1 MPIDPMLVNGITP
14 VISPL
19 QAEGQAMSLR
29 DMMLQ
34 SQIQQQALQMAQFQY
49 QQAQLQAQK
58 NAQAAALYKS
68 LVDGS
73 QGSNANSSPSTAPGV
88 DPTQFGGGNAPPLPT
103 GANGNPTLRSPTPDI
118 ASPMAGDGL
127 PDIGNAPMRDNSALL
142 YAAGPQNPAVD
153 QLPPKMTLAE
163 FIQAS
168 GRDPVAPNQLA
179 PQLPAYDSS
188 KLAASFGQL
197 SQPTQDA
204 QPTGQPSGQPTG
216 QPAAQPVPSP
226 APGPTPI
233 PVGKSGA
240 PIALPVGGQLTPA
253 DRVALM
259 AHAQGLAGNMSQAS
273 ELWKQSADMRTKQAE
288 ADKFQSEA
296 QKNALESAEKANELV
311 ASHLQAVLNAPPDQR
326 QAVYDGAVAD
336 VVSKGYAKA
345 GELPSSVP
353 DEAALQAQITAHQT
367 VAHQID
373 AAKQALEEKKNSE
386 EQKRVQAL
394 LPMQVEDAKQK
405 ANAAALATVAP
416 QLAQA
421 NNQGQWDAALGQIK
435 DRAVRAQF
443 DQTFSSAARERARQL
458 GLTAVEQVTT
468 AQTKQRDA
476 QTAKSEN
483 TRNAIEGE
491 RLNIER
497 QRFGFDTG
505 EGVSPAAQAIASGK
519 MNPQGVRMM
528 LRTNPGIL
536 GQVLKVDPDF
546 DENTIDQRAQ
556 VLKEFSNTSA
566 GKAGGQVLALNT
578 AIHHAD
584 LFKQVAMALNNTTFR
599 PGNEAYNRFL
609 TEFGSAAPNNV
620 ALVGQVLAEEV
631 AKLTKGGVPTAGEAE
646 KISKLIGKNG
656 SPEQIAQ
663 GADTLLSIAAGRA
676 TPLLEQVNNA
686 KLQKLVPVILP
697 SSKEILQRQGYDPE
711 TMKKRTATTKQNPF
725 AESQPRP
732 NSQTAGKKNPFE

>member
-1 MPIDPMLVNGITP
+1 M
-14 VISPL
+14 
-19 QAEGQAMSLR
+19 R
-29 DMMLQ
+29 
-34 SQIQQQALQMAQFQY
+34 
-49 QQAQLQAQK
+49 
-58 NAQAAALYKS
+58 
-68 LVDGS
+68 
-73 QGSNANSSPSTAPGV
+73 
-88 DPTQFGGGNAPPLPT
+88 GGAG
-103 GANGNPTLRSPTPDI
+103 TLI
-118 ASPMAGDGL
+118 A
-127 PDIGNAPMRDNSALL
+127 
-142 YAAGPQNPAVD
+142 
-153 QLPPKMTLAE
+153 
-163 FIQAS
+163 
-168 GRDPVAPNQLA
+168 
-179 PQLPAYDSS
+179 
-188 KLAASFGQL
+188 
-197 SQPTQDA
+197 
-204 QPTGQPSGQPTG
+204 
-216 QPAAQPVPSP
+216 
-226 APGPTPI
+226 
-233 PVGKSGA
+233 
-240 PIALPVGGQLTPA
+240 
-253 DRVALM
+253 
-259 AHAQGLAGNMSQAS
+259 
-273 ELWKQSADMRTKQAE
+273 
-288 ADKFQSEA
+288 
-296 QKNALESAEKANELV
+296 
-311 ASHLQAVLNAPPDQR
+311 
-326 QAVYDGAVAD
+326 
-336 VVSKGYAKA
+336 
-345 GELPSSVP
+345 
-353 DEAALQAQITAHQT
+353 
-367 VAHQID
+367 
-373 AAKQALEEKKNSE
+373 
-386 EQKRVQAL
+386 
-394 LPMQVEDAKQK
+394 
-405 ANAAALATVAP
+405 
-416 QLAQA
+416 
-421 NNQGQWDAALGQIK
+421 
-435 DRAVRAQF
+435 
-443 DQTFSSAARERARQL
+443 
-458 GLTAVEQVTT
+458 
-468 AQTKQRDA
+468 
-476 QTAKSEN
+476 AKSEN

-697 SSKEILQRQGYDPE
+697 SSKEILQRHGYDTE